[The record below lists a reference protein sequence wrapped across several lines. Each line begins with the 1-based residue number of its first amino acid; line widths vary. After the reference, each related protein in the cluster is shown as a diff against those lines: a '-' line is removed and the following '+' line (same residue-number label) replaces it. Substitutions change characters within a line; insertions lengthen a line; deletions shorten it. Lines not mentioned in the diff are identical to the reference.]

1 MDIHYLNLFFC
12 IALYHARR
20 LPSPI
25 HHIWSYAFK
34 TSQILAYRNSERNC
48 KTYGR
53 EAIVHWENRMI
64 FLMDDLTICW

>member
-1 MDIHYLNLFFC
+1 MDIHYLNLFFVLRY
-12 IALYHARR
+12 IMLDGFPHQFT
-20 LPSPI
+20 
-25 HHIWSYAFK
+25 IWSYAFK